1 MPGDERPCAPEPP
14 VSMSDPASHA
24 TLDYGVDGRIAR
36 ATFARP
42 QEGNTLSEQVLDDL
56 NDVVASV
63 QGDPEIRTLVIR
75 GSGDAFCAGIAEEF
89 LATAFDDL
97 EYFEHVLTR
106 VAATGLSLEALEVP
120 VIAAVNG
127 RAIVAADEATLGD
140 THTATGMIPTGGGS
154 VRLPRI
160 VGAQRAREI
169 IYSGRLLSGTE
180 AATLGL
186 ALASVPLAE
195 LDRAVEAIA
204 AMFTDKSRRA
214 LSACK
219 RQINGTLGL
228 DTPSGVEYER
238 AESIRYLREPQSD
251 ALEGFRAEQENRP
264 PSWA

>member
-1 MPGDERPCAPEPP
+1 
-14 VSMSDPASHA
+14 MSTPASHA
-24 TLDYGVDGRIAR
+24 TLDYSVDGRVAR

-42 QEGNTLSEQVLDDL
+42 QEGNTLSEQALDDL

-75 GSGDAFCAGIAEEF
+75 GSGDTFCAGIAEEL
-89 LATAFDDL
+89 LANAFDDL

-127 RAIVAADEATLGD
+127 RASGAGFELALACDLIVAADEAQLGD
-140 THTATGMIPTGGGS
+140 THTASGMIPTGGGPCGCRAS
-154 VRLPRI
+154 SAP
-160 VGAQRAREI
+160 QRAREI

-180 AATLGL
+180 AAALGL
-186 ALASVPLAE
+186 ALQSAPIAE
-195 LDRAVEAIA
+195 LDAAVERSLPRSRTSHA
-204 AMFTDKSRRA
+204 ARCRPASGRSTA
-214 LSACK
+214 
-219 RQINGTLGL
+219 TLGL

>member
-1 MPGDERPCAPEPP
+1 
-14 VSMSDPASHA
+14 MSDPASHA
-24 TLDYGVDGRIAR
+24 TLHYGVDGRIAR

-127 RAIVAADEATLGD
+127 RASGAGFELALACDLIVAADEATLGD

-195 LDRAVEAIA
+195 LDTAVEAIA